1 MTTLLDWHRFAPLRR
16 QQDQESQVVLEDR
29 VVQVGRLR
37 LARLRDPEVRGRPSD
52 QVGLRRKRPIQALR

>member
-37 LARLRDPEVRGRPSD
+37 LARPQDPEVPGRPSD
-52 QVGLRRKRPIQALR
+52 QVGLRRKRPIQALT